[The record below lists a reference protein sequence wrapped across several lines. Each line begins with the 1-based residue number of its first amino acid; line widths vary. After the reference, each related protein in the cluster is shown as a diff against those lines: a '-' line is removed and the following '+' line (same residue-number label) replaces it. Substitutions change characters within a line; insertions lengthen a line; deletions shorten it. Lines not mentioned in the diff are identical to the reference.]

1 MDIEE
6 VAEKHP
12 DAIISEPVDIHA
24 GLSDAQASKLALA
37 LGLDGDLTDKAVAQF
52 KSLYKLFIETDATQ
66 VEINP
71 LAVGSVPG
79 GESNLI
85 FAVGACPLLPILQ
98 HLLCYAFF
106 PRCRCKTWFR

>member
-24 GLSDAQASKLALA
+24 GLGDAQARKLALA
-37 LGLDGDLTDKAVAQF
+37 LGLDGALTDKAVAQF

-85 FAVGACPLLPILQ
+85 FAVGACRGGGLSAV
-98 HLLCYAFF
+98 HG
-106 PRCRCKTWFR
+106 RFRSVH